1 MLTEDKGYFSKVCA
15 CKLISVN
22 SSSPVIKVI
31 LLFLVQ
37 GGGRNT
43 LTKKNVCPGFRQ
55 IKGGHRTY
63 PASAD
68 SQLPS
73 AQNTHYAKVAFL
85 AVAYLIPFACKAH
98 RIAKNKG
105 LYALSLMA
113 QVKESACNAGDL
125 GSIPGLER
133 SPGGRHG
140 KPLQYSSLENPHGC
154 RSLEGSMSLQS

>member
-1 MLTEDKGYFSKVCA
+1 MQTHLF
-15 CKLISVN
+15 VN

-43 LTKKNVCPGFRQ
+43 LAKKNVCPGFGQ

-85 AVAYLIPFACKAH
+85 VVAYLIPFTCKAH
-98 RIAKNKG
+98 RIAINKG
-105 LYALSLMA
+105 YMH
-113 QVKESACNAGDL
+113 C
-125 GSIPGLER
+125 P
-133 SPGGRHG
+133 
-140 KPLQYSSLENPHGC
+140 
-154 RSLEGSMSLQS
+154 